1 MNEHSDFILTR
12 ILWLDGLDPGNANTQ
27 ERYIYIHGTNRTD
40 SPRNHR
46 TPTAAFAFPRRT
58 C

>member
-27 ERYIYIHGTNRTD
+27 ERYIYIHEPG
-40 SPRNHR
+40 PK
-46 TPTAAFAFPRRT
+46 
-58 C
+58 